1 MAQGGS
7 TGGAGGKGGG
17 TPQYGANPY
26 QNAAQSMTQS
36 FNGLS
41 GLGGQVAQQGANAF
55 TANAATAQTAP
66 GVVGQR
72 ANAQN
77 MQAATYNPAM
87 ANAATMRAQDTTGT
101 NYNAAM
107 QNDPQAIAD
116 LMSRYQ
122 NPYEDQVVQSS
133 ADQVM
138 RSLQQQ
144 QMMNGDSAISSGAFG
159 GGRHGVVEAISNSK
173 AQRNIGDLTGQLR
186 SQGFNTAA
194 GLAGQ
199 DISNSMAVNS
209 QNQAALNAQ
218 RQFGAGNQMQANL
231 ANQAAQNQ
239 ARQYNTGNRQQ
250 TALAN
255 QQSANAGGQFNA
267 GQRQQA
273 AAQNQQ
279 WNNQTRQFNVGQR
292 QAAMQANQQQANMQ
306 NQFNAGQRQQNNQ
319 FNAGQQTNAQ
329 NAYVQNAQ
337 SVANNLANL
346 GQASFG
352 MGNSLNQQQQ
362 SQGAMAQQLLQQIL
376 GGGQQSFQDLVSQP
390 EKLLQLRLASLG
402 MNPLNNAT
410 TTTGTTQQNV
420 GSGVGIGNA
429 LGALGN
435 MFQFAPIALSSARF
449 KHGIQ
454 ATGRKVRGQSGR
466 VVDEVRF
473 KYLPHIDPLQTCNV
487 GVIAESLGDDPA
499 VLKVHGQAT
508 AVDYSKLEIV

>member
-7 TGGAGGKGGG
+7 TGGKGG
-17 TPQYGANPY
+17 TVQPKAQQYGSNPY
-26 QNAAQSMTQS
+26 QNASQSMTQA
-36 FNGLS
+36 FNALS
-41 GLGGQVAQQGANAF
+41 GLGAQVAQQGGNAF
-55 TANAATAQTAP
+55 TANAATAATAP
-66 GVVGQR
+66 GVQGQQ
-72 ANAQN
+72 ATAQN
-77 MQAATYNPAM
+77 MQAATYNPTM
-87 ANAATMRAQDTTGT
+87 ANAAAMAAQNTQGAD
-101 NYNAAM
+101 YSAAM
-107 QNDPQAIAD
+107 QSGPQAIAD

-144 QMMNGDSAISSGAFG
+144 QMRNGDSAISAGAFG
-159 GGRHGVVEAISNSK
+159 GGRHGVVEAISNSE

-199 DISNSMAVNS
+199 DISNTMSVNA

-231 ANQAAQNQ
+231 ANQAAQNAAAQ
-239 ARQYNTGNRQQ
+239 FNAGNQQQ

-255 QQSANAGGQFNA
+255 QQAANAGGQFNA

-279 WNNQTRQFNVGQR
+279 WQNQTSQFNAGQR
-292 QAAMQANQQQANMQ
+292 QNAMQGNQQQANMQ
-306 NQFNAGQRQQNNQ
+306 NQFNAGQLQQNNQ
-319 FNAGQQTNAQ
+319 FNAGQRTNAQ

-337 SVANNLANL
+337 NIANNLANL

-352 MGNSLNQQQQ
+352 MGNSLNQQQMN
-362 SQGAMAQQLLQQIL
+362 QGAMAQQLLQQIL
-376 GGGQQSFQDLVSQP
+376 GSGQQNFQDLVSQP

-410 TTTGTTQQNV
+410 TTTGTTQNNV
-420 GSGVGIGNA
+420 GWGVGLGNL
-429 LGALGN
+429 LGAAGN
-435 MFQFAPIALSSARF
+435 MFSFSPI
-449 KHGIQ
+449 K
-454 ATGRKVRGQSGR
+454 
-466 VVDEVRF
+466 
-473 KYLPHIDPLQTCNV
+473 
-487 GVIAESLGDDPA
+487 LG
-499 VLKVHGQAT
+499 G
-508 AVDYSKLEIV
+508 